1 MRIIIEWC
9 DKTGKTTLANYLSES
24 LWMKIVKFSAQNVE
38 DVFWSYQTF
47 LGKVKENKKKAVN
60 DNIIVDRSRIGEAVY
75 WPIYRKKG
83 LKKFQIKRLDE
94 ACKINNDLIIRCDTD
109 KWTIKKKFIED
120 KEDFAQAKDIGRIQ
134 RYFLKVMKWL
144 KTTVIQYDWKL
155 SNMDSIVYIIREMY
169 KEEAPTV

>member
-1 MRIIIEWC
+1 M
-9 DKTGKTTLANYLSES
+9 
-24 LWMKIVKFSAQNVE
+24 
-38 DVFWSYQTF
+38 
-47 LGKVKENKKKAVN
+47 
-60 DNIIVDRSRIGEAVY
+60 Y

-134 RYFLKVMKWL
+134 R
-144 KTTVIQYDWKL
+144 
-155 SNMDSIVYIIREMY
+155 
-169 KEEAPTV
+169 

>member
-24 LWMKIVKFSAQNVE
+24 LWMKIVKFSAPKVE

-47 LGKVKENKKKAVN
+47 FGTVKENKKKAVN